1 MCLRPYTPCAFGLVV
16 FVGLC
21 PMAKGF
27 PKGQVAHRL
36 CCPTVPKGQRHL
48 VLGLLPPW
56 CLPCGSLSLTLL
68 NS

>member
-27 PKGQVAHRL
+27 PKGRWRTGCAAPL
-36 CCPTVPKGQRHL
+36 FQRARDIWFWASSLHG
-48 VLGLLPPW
+48 VCHVGP
-56 CLPCGSLSLTLL
+56 CL
-68 NS
+68 